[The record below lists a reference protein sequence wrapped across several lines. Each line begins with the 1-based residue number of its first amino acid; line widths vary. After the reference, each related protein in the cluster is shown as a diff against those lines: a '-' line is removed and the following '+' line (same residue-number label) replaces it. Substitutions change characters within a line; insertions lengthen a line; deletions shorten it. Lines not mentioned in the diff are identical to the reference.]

1 MEEKR
6 EIPKEMPILPTRQVV
21 VYPSMIVPLLI
32 GRSEN
37 IKLID
42 DAAVGDRTIGL
53 FAQRDSEKEEVSVDD
68 IYHVGTAG
76 LILKMLK
83 LPDGMVQLLVQGLA
97 RVKLDRV
104 LQERPYLKGEVEEI
118 VAKEP
123 ETVEIEA
130 MRRNLLDLVKRMVS
144 LSPYI
149 PNDFYVSALN
159 LKQPGSL
166 ADLIVANLNLEVK
179 EQQELL
185 ETIDPRQ
192 RLEKATFLLTK
203 ELELLDIGSKI
214 QAEIKTRI
222 DKNQREYF
230 LRQQLEAIHKE
241 LGQEDEQ
248 AVEIKEIAQKIEE
261 AKMPEEVE
269 KEAKKELE
277 RLRKIP
283 PAAAEYT
290 VARTYLDWLTNLP
303 WAVTTEDKLDI
314 SEAKQVLDEDHYN
327 LEKVK
332 ERILEYLAVRGLKKD
347 MKGPILCFVGPPGV
361 GKTSL
366 GRSIARALGRKFVR
380 ISLGGIRDEAEIRG
394 HRRTYIGAL
403 PGRIIQGIKRAGSRN
418 PVFMMDEVDKVGAD
432 FRGDPSAALL
442 EVLDPEQNNAFSD
455 HYIDLP
461 FDLSQVMFIT
471 TANIVD
477 PIPSALRDRMETLDL
492 SGYTEEEKL
501 SIAQKFLV
509 PRQLAEH
516 GLEEEDLSFEPEALS
531 RISWEYTREAG
542 LRNLEREIATICRK
556 AAREIV
562 EGKARGKR
570 VAAAD
575 VPELLGPL
583 KFFPEV
589 AERKLGPGVVIGLA
603 WTQTGGNIL
612 FIEAARMKGKKGLTL
627 TGQLGDVMQESARA
641 ALTYVRTRAKE
652 LGIAEDFF
660 EHADIHIHV
669 PSGAIP
675 KDGPSAGVTMAVA
688 LASLL
693 TNRASKPFLAMTG
706 EVTLRGQVLPVGGIK
721 EKVLAA
727 HRAGIKTVILPE
739 KNEKDLIDVPELV
752 KKELEFIGVETID
765 EVIEQALEGK
775 SSS

>member
-1 MEEKR
+1 MEGKR

-21 VYPSMIVPLLI
+21 VYPLMIVPLLI

-53 FAQRDSEKEEVSVDD
+53 FAQRDTEKEEVSVED

-104 LQERPYLKGEVEEI
+104 LQDRPYLKGEVEEI
-118 VAKEP
+118 VAEEL

-130 MRRNLLDLVKRMVS
+130 MRRNLLGLVKRMVS

-149 PNDFYVSALN
+149 PNDFYISASN

-290 VARTYLDWLTNLP
+290 VARTYLDWLINLP

-516 GLEEEDLSFEPEALS
+516 GLEEEDLSFESEALS
-531 RISWEYTREAG
+531 RISREYTREAG

-575 VPELLGPL
+575 VPEFLGPL

-589 AERKLGPGVVIGLA
+589 AERKLEPGVVVGLA

-693 TNRASKPFLAMTG
+693 TNRASMPFLAMTG

-765 EVIEQALEGK
+765 EVIEHALEGK
-775 SSS
+775 SIS

>member
-1 MEEKR
+1 MEGKR
-6 EIPKEMPILPTRQVV
+6 NIPREMPIFPTREVV
-21 VYPSMIVPLLI
+21 VYPVMIVPLLI
-32 GRSEN
+32 SREEN
-37 IKLID
+37 LKLID
-42 DAAVGDRTIGL
+42 DASVGDRIIGL
-53 FAQRDSEKEEVSVDD
+53 FAQRDSEKEKTFEDN
-68 IYHVGTAG
+68 IYRVGTAAQ
-76 LILKMLK
+76 ILKMLK
-83 LPDGMVQLLVQGLA
+83 LPDGTVQLLVQGLS
-97 RVKLDRV
+97 RVKLNRIFQD
-104 LQERPYLKGEVEEI
+104 EPYLKGEVKEI
-118 VAKEP
+118 VIEEP
-123 ETVEIEA
+123 ETMETEA
-130 MRRNLLDLVKRMVS
+130 MRRNLLDLLKRVVS
-144 LSPYI
+144 LSPRIPPEFYI
-149 PNDFYVSALN
+149 SALN

-166 ADLIVANLNLEVK
+166 ADLVVANLSLEVA
-179 EQQELL
+179 EQQEFL
-185 ETIDPRQ
+185 ETIDPKK
-192 RLEKATFLLTK
+192 RLERATFLLNK
-203 ELELLDIGSKI
+203 ELELLEIGSKI
-214 QAEIKTRI
+214 QTEIKTRI

-230 LRQQLEAIHKE
+230 LRQQLEAINKE

-248 AVEIKEIAQKIEE
+248 AIEIKELAQKIEE
-261 AKMPEEVE
+261 ARMPEEVE
-269 KEAKKELE
+269 KEAKKELD

-290 VARTYLDWLTNLP
+290 VARTYLDWLINLP
-303 WAVTTEDKLDI
+303 WAITTEDRLDL
-314 SEAKQVLDEDHYN
+314 SEATRVLEEDHYD

-418 PVFMMDEVDKVGAD
+418 PVFMMDEVDKIGAD

-492 SGYTEEEKL
+492 PGYTEEEKL

-516 GLEEEDLSFEPEALS
+516 GLKEEDLSFEPEALS
-531 RISWEYTREAG
+531 RISREYTREAG

-556 AAREIV
+556 AARKIA
-562 EGKARGKR
+562 EGKERGKR
-570 VAAAD
+570 VTAAD
-575 VPELLGPL
+575 VPGFLGPL
-583 KFFPEV
+583 KFFLEV
-589 AERKLGPGVVIGLA
+589 AERKLESGVVIGLA
-603 WTQTGGNIL
+603 WTQTGGDIL
-612 FIEAARMKGKKGLTL
+612 FIEAAKMKGKKGLTL
-627 TGQLGDVMQESARA
+627 TGQLGDVMQESAKA
-641 ALTYVRTRAKE
+641 ALTYVRTRAKD
-652 LGIAEDFF
+652 LGIVEDFF
-660 EHADIHIHV
+660 DHADIHIHV
-669 PSGAIP
+669 PAGAIP
-675 KDGPSAGVTMAVA
+675 KDGPSAGVSIAAA

-693 TNRASKPFLAMTG
+693 SNRPSKPFVAMTG

-727 HRAGIKTVILPE
+727 RRAGIKTVILPK
-739 KNEKDLIDVPELV
+739 KNEKDLIDIPEHV
-752 KKELEFIGVETID
+752 KKELEFIGVETVD
-765 EVIEQALEGK
+765 EVIEQALERE
-775 SSS
+775 